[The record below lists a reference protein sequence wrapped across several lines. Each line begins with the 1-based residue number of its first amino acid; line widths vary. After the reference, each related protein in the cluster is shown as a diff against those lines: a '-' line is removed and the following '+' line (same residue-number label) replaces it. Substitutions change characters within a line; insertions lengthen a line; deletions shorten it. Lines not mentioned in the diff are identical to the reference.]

1 MTIET
6 HEEHLSTSSPVPRP
20 DATSAEAAAGAASRV
35 RSHLIQSFGIAA
47 FLIVLVLVFASLT
60 PRFLTGD
67 NVEGILT
74 SIAFIGVVSLGQT
87 LVVIA
92 GGFDLSVAGVAPL
105 SAVIFASLVN
115 SDMAIVLAI
124 VAAVLV
130 GGVVG
135 AVNGIIVT
143 WGGINPLI
151 TTLGTLSIAGGL
163 AFTIVDGQSVPID
176 NVSAGF
182 MAETNLFWVPNQV
195 WLAATATVVLA
206 LVLRYTTYGR
216 ALYALGGNREASR
229 LAGMRVDALATSTY
243 VLSGSLAA
251 LGGVI
256 LASQLL
262 AGDGNLG
269 SDAALLSVAA
279 VVLGGGSLLGG
290 AGGALGTAAGV
301 LVLGVLANGLTLM
314 HVSTFYQQ
322 MATGAVLLVAV
333 GFSRVRATAMRSIA

>member
-1 MTIET
+1 MSVEA
-6 HEEHLSTSSPVPRP
+6 HQERPVAEPSEAESGQSAGP
-20 DATSAEAAAGAASRV
+20 PVGTATRIRANA
-35 RSHLIQSFGIAA
+35 IQSLGIAG
-47 FLIVLVLVFASLT
+47 FLTALVVMFSSLT
-60 PRFLTGD
+60 PRFFTGD
-67 NVEGILT
+67 NIEGILT

-87 LVVIA
+87 LVIIG

-105 SAVIFASLVN
+105 AAVIFASVVN
-115 SDMAIVLAI
+115 DGWAIPVAILLAVLAGS
-124 VAAVLV
+124 LV
-130 GGVVG
+130 G
-135 AVNGIIVT
+135 AINGIIVT
-143 WGGINPLI
+143 RGGINPLI
-151 TTLGTLSIAGGL
+151 TTLGTLSITGGL
-163 AFTIVDGQSVPID
+163 AFTLVDGQSVPIED
-176 NVSAGF
+176 ISAGF
-182 MAETNLFWVPNQV
+182 MAETDLLWVPNQV
-195 WLAATATVVLA
+195 WLAAVATVLMA

-216 ALYALGGNREASR
+216 SLYALGGNREASR
-229 LAGMRVDALATSTY
+229 LAGMRVDGLATSTY
-243 VLSGSLAA
+243 VLSGSMAG

-333 GFSRVRATAMRSIA
+333 GFSRIRATVMRNVA